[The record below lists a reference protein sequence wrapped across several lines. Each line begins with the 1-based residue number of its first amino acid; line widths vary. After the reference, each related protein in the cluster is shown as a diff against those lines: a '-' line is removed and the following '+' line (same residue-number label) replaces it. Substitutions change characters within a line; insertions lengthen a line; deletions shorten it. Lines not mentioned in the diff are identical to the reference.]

1 MTWTKAVDA
10 TVDRTYHSGALL
22 LPDGRVLT
30 FGGDPVGGNFQ
41 MEIEIFSPSYMTKP
55 RPKLTNSPATNVTYG
70 QTFTVRTDVPIS
82 SAVLIRPA
90 AATHSS
96 DSDQRSVDLEM
107 TPGGTV
113 TSVRVPANRNL
124 TPPGWYMLF
133 VRDANNVPSVA
144 RWIRVG

>member
-1 MTWTKAVDA
+1 
-10 TVDRTYHSGALL
+10 
-22 LPDGRVLT
+22 VLT

-41 MEIEIFSPSYMTKP
+41 MEIEIFSPSYMAKP

-70 QTFTVRTDVPIS
+70 QAFTVRTDVPIS
-82 SAVLIRPA
+82 SAVLIRPS

-96 DSDQRSVDLEM
+96 DSDQRSVDLEL

-144 RWIRVG
+144 RWIRVS